1 MTIKSKPNSDLS
13 LTREQA
19 RRFLLQH
26 QGLSPPRTLRGRRGV
41 QAFLRRVGC
50 IQFDPLDV
58 VGRNPDL
65 VLQARVRDYRP
76 ELLRRMLYH
85 DRDVLDGFDKVASV
99 HGAWDWPAF
108 RRAHRAYRKR
118 LGAPGLPVSAILPK
132 VRAAF
137 KQRGPLSSIDLEFGE
152 IVRWDWSTSRL
163 ARAALDSMF
172 YWGELVVHHRV
183 HSRKIYDLAQR
194 ALPPELLSTPDPH
207 GSERAYR
214 EWRVLRRIGGV
225 GLLWARMS
233 EAWLGISSM
242 KSPERRL
249 ILARLLEAG
258 KLLRIRVDGIADPL
272 YVRAEDWTGFKETAS
287 SPSSPRQAVVIAPL
301 DNLLWDRRLLKAL
314 FEFDYRWEVYVPPER
329 RRYGYYVLPVLY
341 GDRFVAR
348 FDPARDPERGVL
360 VIKNWWWEKG
370 VKPSPAIRA
379 ALRDCFREFL
389 AYAGASRLEVQHEPR
404 EKSGLDGL
412 RAAAGE

>member
-1 MTIKSKPNSDLS
+1 MKRETDSAVS

-26 QGLSPPRTLRGRRGV
+26 QKLWPPRTLRGPGGV

-65 VLQARVRDYRP
+65 VLQARVAGYRP

-85 DRDVLDGFDKVASV
+85 DRDVIDGFDKVASLY
-99 HGAWDWPAF
+99 GAWDWPAF
-108 RRAHRAYRKR
+108 RRMHREYRKR
-118 LGAPGLPVSAILPK
+118 LGAPGRPVHAILPK

-152 IVRWDWSTSRL
+152 IVQWDWSTSRL

-183 HSRKIYDLAQR
+183 HSRKVYDLAQR
-194 ALPPELLSTPDPH
+194 ALPPELLSAPDPH
-207 GSERAYR
+207 RSEREYQ
-214 EWRVLRRIGGV
+214 EWRVMRRIGGV

-233 EAWLGISSM
+233 EAWLGMSSM
-242 KSPERRL
+242 KSPERRR
-249 ILARLLEAG
+249 IIARLLKAG
-258 KLLRIRVDGIADPL
+258 KLMRVRVEGIAEAL
-272 YVRAEDWTGFKETAS
+272 YVRPEDWTRFEESAS
-287 SPSSPRQAVVIAPL
+287 PKFLPRRAVAIAPL

-314 FEFDYRWEVYVPPER
+314 FDFDYRWEVYVPPER

-341 GDRFVAR
+341 GDRFIAR
-348 FDPARDPERGVL
+348 FNPERDKERGVL
-360 VIKNWWWEKG
+360 VIKNWWWEEG
-370 VKPSPAIRA
+370 VKPSPAIRD
-379 ALRDCFREFL
+379 ALRACFREFL
-389 AYAGASRLEVQHEPR
+389 AYAGAFRVEVEREPR

-412 RAAAGE
+412 RAGA